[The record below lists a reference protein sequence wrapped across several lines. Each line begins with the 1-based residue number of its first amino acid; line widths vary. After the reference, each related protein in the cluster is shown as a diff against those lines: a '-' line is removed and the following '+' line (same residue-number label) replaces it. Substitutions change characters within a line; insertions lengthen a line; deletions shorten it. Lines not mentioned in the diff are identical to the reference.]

1 MRCSCVCP
9 RLSFFLKET
18 RMSQHA
24 RSSLSA
30 SAVRLTYL
38 TSLTNLLFALIGAFV
53 GWMTSSYVVQSEVPH
68 DFTDALVLFL
78 AARMFSTRPGLQRFL
93 LWVVAVGYL
102 YAAIGAGVMLWRGN
116 AHYEPFPGLLLP
128 FALFGLIANG
138 LMWHY
143 MRHAAKEGP
152 HSIHVL
158 AEHFIGDM
166 GAWAIAA
173 ATAAGALYLPLE
185 KIMVFDG
192 AAVILWCGYRLLY
205 MQGHS
210 HEHDCDHDHTH

>member
-1 MRCSCVCP
+1 
-9 RLSFFLKET
+9 
-18 RMSQHA
+18 MSQHA

-102 YAAIGAGVMLWRGN
+102 YAAIGAGVMLYVTSSLT
-116 AHYEPFPGLLLP
+116 ALQFPLP
-128 FALFGLIANG
+128 
-138 LMWHY
+138 
-143 MRHAAKEGP
+143 
-152 HSIHVL
+152 
-158 AEHFIGDM
+158 AEVSVSV
-166 GAWAIAA
+166 
-173 ATAAGALYLPLE
+173 TVP
-185 KIMVFDG
+185 
-192 AAVILWCGYRLLY
+192 AVISAALGV
-205 MQGHS
+205 
-210 HEHDCDHDHTH
+210 